1 MTNKP
6 QASEGREDLPF
17 VPQEKRFCKT
27 CGLWFGEFMACE
39 EMDCELE
46 TSEEAARR
54 IKERQA
60 ND

>member
-1 MTNKP
+1 M
-6 QASEGREDLPF
+6 SEHTPEH

-46 TSEEAARR
+46 TSEEAWER
-54 IKERQA
+54 IQRKAKGQPQ
-60 ND
+60 